1 MYLWQ
6 FILKKIIVLQILK
19 EPPNFGAANI
29 LWVSLSYLQ
38 SVLSR
43 IFASLVI
50 NLVDFIREQC
60 FIRWKCWERPR
71 SEKDIV
77 GEWVGCIYASQKRIH
92 LFVGK
97 VLRRWSSSHVFT
109 TVLEIECLE
118 EKLGTTDCVFKE
130 NERRDVG
137 IFAIQNVICGPAK
150 ANFLGGKKWEIPQY
164 ENIRKIF
171 SINKFI

>member
-1 MYLWQ
+1 MLC
-6 FILKKIIVLQILK
+6 
-19 EPPNFGAANI
+19 
-29 LWVSLSYLQ
+29 SL
-38 SVLSR
+38 
-43 IFASLVI
+43 
-50 NLVDFIREQC
+50 E
-60 FIRWKCWERPR
+60 KCWERLEIPR

-92 LFVGK
+92 LCVSK
-97 VLRRWSSSHVFT
+97 VLRRFLSDDGAAPHVFIT
-109 TVLEIECLE
+109 ALEIDCLE

-137 IFAIQNVICGPAK
+137 IFAIHNVIFGPAK

-171 SINKFI
+171 QNCKKKIRKIEWKLTRIF